1 MNIIAVDPSLRS
13 TGVFFVKDGEVDAY
27 VIRMKS
33 PKNEVLAFLLRHFL
47 LKANEFDLL
56 IIEDYAFSAKGEQA
70 SIQGEVGGIIRA
82 CFQAK
87 QKKIIEVPISS
98 WHSYTK
104 IKVKKG
110 GGRNWEGDYCNEVAS
125 KFKVRLQTA
134 DEADA
139 FLLFATVRAAVRGK
153 FLTPGAA
160 KIRIACE
167 EMGITST
174 DFRTSGGQG

>member
-13 TGVFFVKDGEVDAY
+13 TGVFFVKDGNVDAY
-27 VIRMKS
+27 VIRMKLE
-33 PKNEVLAFLLRHFL
+33 KNQVLAFLLRHFL

-56 IIEDYAFSAKGEQA
+56 IIEEYAFSAKGAQA

-82 CFQAK
+82 CFSAK
-87 QKKIIEVPISS
+87 NKKIVEVPIAS
-98 WHSYTK
+98 WHSFTK

-110 GGRNWEGDYCNEVAS
+110 GGKDWEVDYCNEVAS

-139 FLLFATVRAAVRGK
+139 FLLFATVRACVRGK
-153 FLTPGAA
+153 FLTPGAS

-167 EMGITST
+167 EMGISSN
-174 DFRTSGGQG
+174 DFRTDGGH